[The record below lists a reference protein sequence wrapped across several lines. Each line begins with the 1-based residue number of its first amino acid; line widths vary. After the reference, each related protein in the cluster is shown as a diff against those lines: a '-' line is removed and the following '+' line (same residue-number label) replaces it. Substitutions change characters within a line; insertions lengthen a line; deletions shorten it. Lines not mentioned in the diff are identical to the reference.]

1 MPELVRVQR
10 ANPTPDPVLADLDLI
25 LAHGYG
31 ELRVVITDGVILS
44 FAMTTYRLR
53 AAPAY
58 RP

>member
-1 MPELVRVQR
+1 MPPAAEVL
-10 ANPTPDPVLADLDLI
+10 TPDDI

-44 FAMTTYRLR
+44 FSTTTHRRR